1 MGVLLRWLR
10 AFETGL
16 LVALLLVM
24 IGVAAYQVLA
34 RNLFSTGLTW
44 GDDLVQMAVLWVTMV
59 GAAVAA
65 DHDDHIRI
73 DLIGRFA
80 GPRLRTAAAR
90 LTALFTAAVCA
101 TLGWYAIAFIRWD
114 FIDNVPGFGVVPAW
128 ICESIIPLTA
138 AVMAVRY
145 LIRAIRPPE
154 GSPAP

>member
-1 MGVLLRWLR
+1 MSVFLRWLR

-24 IGVAAYQVLA
+24 IGVAVYQVLA
-34 RNLFSTGLTW
+34 RNLFATGLTW
-44 GDDLVQMAVLWVTMV
+44 GNELVQMAVLWVTMV

-73 DLIGRFA
+73 DLIARFA
-80 GPRLRTAAAR
+80 KPRLRAAAAR
-90 LTALFTAAVCA
+90 LTALFTAVVCGA
-101 TLGWYAIAFIRWD
+101 LGWYAIAFIRWD

-138 AVMAVRY
+138 AVMAARY
-145 LIRAIRPPE
+145 LARAIIPPKE
-154 GSPAP
+154 AAAP